1 MGMLHLPP
9 IADLPRNFQE
19 VENTETKLAILETIR
34 TIAVR
39 LENHISP
46 FTDQIVSI
54 LPGLW
59 EASGEEHLLKQAIL
73 TILSTLVGA
82 MKGQSQ
88 RVGNPPSKFSS
99 ITPIYF

>member
-1 MGMLHLPP
+1 M
-9 IADLPRNFQE
+9 FQE
-19 VENTETKLAILETIR
+19 VENTETKLEVLETVR

-39 LENHISP
+39 LESQVSP

-73 TILSTLVGA
+73 TILSTLVVA
-82 MKGQSQ
+82 MKDQSQ
-88 RVGNPPSKFSS
+88 RVRNP
-99 ITPIYF
+99 

>member
-1 MGMLHLPP
+1 
-9 IADLPRNFQE
+9 
-19 VENTETKLAILETIR
+19 LAVLDTIR
-34 TIAVR
+34 TIVVR
-39 LENHISP
+39 LESHVSP

-82 MKGQSQ
+82 LKGESQ
-88 RVGNPPSKFSS
+88 RVRNP
-99 ITPIYF
+99 

>member
-1 MGMLHLPP
+1 M
-9 IADLPRNFQE
+9 FQE
-19 VENTETKLAILETIR
+19 VENTETKLAVLETVR

-39 LENHISP
+39 LESQVSP

-73 TILSTLVGA
+73 TILSTLVVA
-82 MKGQSQ
+82 MKDQSQ
-88 RVGNPPSKFSS
+88 RVRNP
-99 ITPIYF
+99 